1 MFYHHPP
8 KGENKLLCSMKECIG
23 IIPARFASSRFPGKP
38 LVEIHGK
45 TMIRRVYEQTM
56 KSSSLSDVA
65 VATDD
70 ERIANEVISFGGKVF
85 LTGSHH
91 QTGTDRCAEVLEKH
105 FPHISKQA
113 VIINI
118 QGDEPFIDPLQIDHL
133 AACFQ
138 DEEVQLAT
146 LVKSFYHADEV
157 FNPNTIKVVC
167 DLKGNALYF
176 SRLPI
181 PFERDAGSE
190 KPDLT
195 KHLRH
200 IGIYG
205 YRASVLGDIS
215 KLLPSQL
222 EQTEKLEQLRW
233 LENGYKIMTARSE
246 HESWSI
252 DTPEDLKKVAQHFSG
267 Q

>member
-1 MFYHHPP
+1 
-8 KGENKLLCSMKECIG
+8 MKECIG

-113 VIINI
+113 VIRVMSLLLIHCKLTI
-118 QGDEPFIDPLQIDHL
+118 WPL
-133 AACFQ
+133 AF
-138 DEEVQLAT
+138 
-146 LVKSFYHADEV
+146 KMKK
-157 FNPNTIKVVC
+157 FN
-167 DLKGNALYF
+167 
-176 SRLPI
+176 
-181 PFERDAGSE
+181 
-190 KPDLT
+190 
-195 KHLRH
+195 
-200 IGIYG
+200 
-205 YRASVLGDIS
+205 
-215 KLLPSQL
+215 
-222 EQTEKLEQLRW
+222 
-233 LENGYKIMTARSE
+233 
-246 HESWSI
+246 
-252 DTPEDLKKVAQHFSG
+252 
-267 Q
+267 

>member
-70 ERIANEVISFGGKVF
+70 ERIANEVIYFGGKVF

-105 FPHISKQA
+105 FPHISKHA

-118 QGDEPFIDPLQIDHL
+118 QGDEPFINQASLSALLDV
-133 AACFQ
+133 FRQ
-138 DEEVQLAT
+138 DEASLIDVASLMFAINKEEDIV
-146 LVKSFYHADEV
+146 
-157 FNPNTIKVVC
+157 NPNHVKVIV
-167 DLKGNALYF
+167 DNQKRALYF
-176 SRLPI
+176 
-181 PFERDAGSE
+181 
-190 KPDLT
+190 
-195 KHLRH
+195 
-200 IGIYG
+200 
-205 YRASVLGDIS
+205 
-215 KLLPSQL
+215 
-222 EQTEKLEQLRW
+222 
-233 LENGYKIMTARSE
+233 
-246 HESWSI
+246 
-252 DTPEDLKKVAQHFSG
+252 
-267 Q
+267 